1 MSNKK
6 ISDNHKWEHHSL
18 VTSKHVITIA
28 ERDDGLLK
36 ISVDEKGSRP
46 VAYVLG
52 HTYLIK
58 EPTKK

>member
-1 MSNKK
+1 MSNRK
-6 ISDNHKWEHHSL
+6 ISDNRKWEYHSL
-18 VTSKHVITIA
+18 VTSKHVITIR

-46 VAYVLG
+46 VAYIVG

-58 EPTKK
+58 EPKK